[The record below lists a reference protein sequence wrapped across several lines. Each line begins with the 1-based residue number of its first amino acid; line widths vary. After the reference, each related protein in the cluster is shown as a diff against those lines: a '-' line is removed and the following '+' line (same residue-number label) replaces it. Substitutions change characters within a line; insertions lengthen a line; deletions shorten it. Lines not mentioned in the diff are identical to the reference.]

1 MLSENEKLDRF
12 KHLLEYFVSHLEWV
26 VNQNKSHV
34 GYATYIQPLENS
46 HKFLKSGH
54 SESGYRIK
62 HQIEQWND
70 LDEGNKVE
78 INISP
83 RSPASKGSY
92 LHWNLT
98 WLNIKAD
105 WATNVDNVKHIKA
118 LYICSEVGN
127 PQAPSELKFSID
139 ELGLFD
145 QKAPND
151 NLKTFM
157 SKFIDIWHNFQ
168 QKHAS
173 QEQNVLES
181 PVQQAIIKLLEANK
195 NLILTGAPGT
205 GKTYLAQSIAERW
218 MANEANEANKDNKD
232 KELFNFV
239 QFHPSYDYSDF
250 FEGLRPVQQAQS
262 QIGFELKEG
271 NFKHFCRLAAQEANK
286 AQEEQ
291 RDAQR
296 YVFIIDEINRGEISK
311 IFGELLFSIDP
322 DYRGAT
328 HRTQTQYSNLIKP
341 AIDDVFADGFYVP
354 ENVYIIGTMNDIDR
368 SVESLD
374 FAFRRRFAWYEV
386 KAQDRMEMLGG
397 DKTLKVAGLCDEA
410 KQRLKQL
417 NEVIAE
423 IPSLGTAYQIGP
435 AYFLKLKHYLNDN
448 DESPFDSLWQY
459 HLKPLLFEY
468 VRGLGDREELL
479 QKLEAAYNCQ
489 SPSEQSD

>member
-1 MLSENEKLDRF
+1 MMSENEKLDRF

-26 VNQNKSHV
+26 VNKDQSHV
-34 GYATYIQPLENS
+34 GYATYIQPLETTNN
-46 HKFLKSGH
+46 FYKSGY
-54 SESGYRIK
+54 GYKGGGIQ
-62 HQIEQWND
+62 HQIEQWAD
-70 LDEGNKVE
+70 LGEDRNVAIAVYGPDP
-78 INISP
+78 S
-83 RSPASKGSY
+83 SKGSY

-98 WLNIKAD
+98 WFNIKAE
-105 WATNVDNVKHIKA
+105 WANNVDNVKHIQA
-118 LYICSEVGN
+118 LYISSQEYAW
-127 PQAPSELKFSID
+127 APPELKFSID

-145 QKAPND
+145 QQEPND
-151 NLKTFM
+151 HLKTFM
-157 SKFIDIWHNFQ
+157 SKFIDIWHNYKQ
-168 QKHAS
+168 EYAN

-181 PVQQAIIKLLEANK
+181 PMQQAIIKLLEANK

-205 GKTYLAQSIAERW
+205 GKTYLAKVIAKHW
-218 MANEANEANKDNKD
+218 MANEENGC
-232 KELFNFV
+232 LGFV

-250 FEGLRPVQQAQS
+250 IEGLRPVQQAQD

-271 NFKHFCRLAAQEANK
+271 TFKQFCRLAAQEADT
-286 AQEEQ
+286 AQKEQ

-322 DYRGAT
+322 DYRGAA
-328 HRTQTQYSNLIKP
+328 HRVQTQYHNLIKH
-341 AIDDVFADGFYVP
+341 DDNDVFADGFYVP
-354 ENVYIIGTMNDIDR
+354 DNVYLIGTMNDIDR

-386 KAQDRMEMLGG
+386 KAQDRMDMLSE

-410 KQRLKQL
+410 KQRLMQL
-417 NEVIAE
+417 NEAIAE
-423 IPSLGTAYQIGP
+423 IPSLGVAYQIGP
-435 AYFLKLKHYLNDN
+435 AYFLKLEHYLE

-489 SPSEQSD
+489 SSKEQSD

>member
-12 KHLLEYFVSHLEWV
+12 KHLLEYFVSHLEWL
-26 VNQNKSHV
+26 VNHDQSHV
-34 GYATYIQPLENS
+34 GYATYIQPLESS
-46 HKFLKSGH
+46 HTFVKSGQGYKG
-54 SESGYRIK
+54 ESIQ
-62 HQIEQWND
+62 HQIEQWDD
-70 LDEGNKVE
+70 LGEDRNVA
-78 INISP
+78 IAIYAPSP
-83 RSPASKGSY
+83 SSKGCY

-98 WLNIKAD
+98 WLNIKAE
-105 WATNVDNVKHIKA
+105 WISNNDNVKHIQA
-118 LYICSEVGN
+118 LYISSKKN
-127 PQAPSELKFSID
+127 NAWAPPELKFSID

-145 QKAPND
+145 QKEPNEH
-151 NLKTFM
+151 LKTFM
-157 SKFIDIWHNFQ
+157 SKFIDIWHNFNQ
-168 QKHAS
+168 EYEA
-173 QEQNVLES
+173 QEQDALES
-181 PVQQAIIKLLEANK
+181 PVQQAIIKLLAANK
-195 NLILTGAPGT
+195 NVILTGAPGT
-205 GKTYLAQSIAERW
+205 GKTYLAKAIAKHW
-218 MANEANEANKDNKD
+218 DANEENGC
-232 KELFNFV
+232 LGFV

-250 FEGLRPVQQAQS
+250 IEGLRPVQQAQD

-271 NFKHFCRLAAQEANK
+271 TFKQFCRRAAQEADT
-286 AQEEQ
+286 AQKEQ

-322 DYRGAT
+322 DYRGAA
-328 HRTQTQYSNLIKP
+328 HRVQTQYHNLIKP
-341 AIDDVFADGFYVP
+341 DSNDVFAEGFYVP
-354 ENVYIIGTMNDIDR
+354 DNVYIIGTMNDLDR

-386 KAQDRMEMLGG
+386 KAQDRMDML
-397 DKTLKVAGLCDEA
+397 DESDALKNAELCDEA
-410 KQRLKQL
+410 KTRLSQL
-417 NEVIAE
+417 NKAITE

-489 SPSEQSD
+489 SPSEQQN

>member
-1 MLSENEKLDRF
+1 MLSENEKLGRF

-26 VNQNKSHV
+26 VHEDQSHV
-34 GYATYIQPLENS
+34 GYATYIQPLETTNN
-46 HKFLKSGH
+46 FYKSGY
-54 SESGYRIK
+54 GYKGGGIQ
-62 HQIEQWND
+62 HQIEQWAD
-70 LDEGNKVE
+70 LGEDRNVAIAVYGPDP
-78 INISP
+78 S
-83 RSPASKGSY
+83 SKGSY

-98 WLNIKAD
+98 WFNIKAE
-105 WATNVDNVKHIKA
+105 WANNVDNVKHIQA
-118 LYICSEVGN
+118 LYISSKEYSW
-127 PQAPSELKFSID
+127 APPELKFSID

-145 QKAPND
+145 QQEPND
-151 NLKTFM
+151 HLKTFM
-157 SKFIDIWHNFQ
+157 SKFIDIWHNYKQ
-168 QKHAS
+168 EYAN

-205 GKTYLAQSIAERW
+205 GKTYLAKVIAKHW
-218 MANEANEANKDNKD
+218 MANEENGC
-232 KELFNFV
+232 LGFV

-250 FEGLRPVQQAQS
+250 IEGLRPVQQAQD

-271 NFKHFCRLAAQEANK
+271 TFKQFCRLAAQEADT
-286 AQEEQ
+286 AQKEQ

-322 DYRGAT
+322 DYRGAA
-328 HRTQTQYSNLIKP
+328 HRVQTQYHNLIKH
-341 AIDDVFADGFYVP
+341 DDNDVFADGFYVP
-354 ENVYIIGTMNDIDR
+354 DNVYLIGTMNDIDR

-386 KAQDRMEMLGG
+386 KAQDRMEMLSE

-410 KQRLKQL
+410 KQRLEQL

-489 SPSEQSD
+489 SSSEQSD

>member
-12 KHLLEYFVSHLEWV
+12 KHLLEYFVSHLEWR
-26 VNQNKSHV
+26 VNQNKSHA

-46 HKFLKSGH
+46 HTFVKSGH
-54 SESGYRIK
+54 SEIGENIK
-62 HQIEQWND
+62 YQIEQWND

-78 INISP
+78 ITISP
-83 RSPASKGSY
+83 NFPATRGSF
-92 LHWNLT
+92 LNWNGT
-98 WLNIKAD
+98 WINIKAE
-105 WATNVDNVKHIKA
+105 WAINNRNFKHINA
-118 LYICSEVGN
+118 LYICSEVDN

-168 QKHAS
+168 QKHAP

-205 GKTYLAQSIAERW
+205 GKTYLATAIAKHW
-218 MANEANEANKDNKD
+218 MANEENGC
-232 KELFNFV
+232 LGFV

-250 FEGLRPVQQAQS
+250 IEGLRPVQQAQS

-271 NFKHFCRLAAQEANK
+271 IFKLFCRRAAQEVKDAK
-286 AQEEQ
+286 EKQ

-322 DYRGAT
+322 DYRGAA
-328 HRTQTQYSNLIKP
+328 HRAQTQYSNLIKP
-341 AIDDVFADGFYVP
+341 ASDDVFAYGFYVP

-368 SVESLD
+368 SVESFD
-374 FAFRRRFAWYEV
+374 FAFRRRFVWYEV
-386 KAQDRMEMLGG
+386 KAQDRMDML
-397 DKTLKVAGLCDEA
+397 DANDAIKNAGLCGEA
-410 KQRLKQL
+410 KQRLMQI
-417 NEVIAE
+417 NEAIAE
-423 IPSLGTAYQIGP
+423 IPSLGVAYQIGP
-435 AYFLKLKHYLNDN
+435 AYFLKLEHYINDS
-448 DESPFDSLWQY
+448 DESPFDCLWRY

-468 VRGLGDREELL
+468 VRGLRDREELL

-489 SPSEQSD
+489 SQSEQQN

>member
-1 MLSENEKLDRF
+1 MMSENEKLDRF

-26 VNQNKSHV
+26 VNKDQSHV
-34 GYATYIQPLENS
+34 GYATYIQPLETTNN
-46 HKFLKSGH
+46 FYKSGY
-54 SESGYRIK
+54 GYKGGGIQ
-62 HQIEQWND
+62 HQIEQWAD
-70 LDEGNKVE
+70 LGEDRNVAIAVYGPDP
-78 INISP
+78 S
-83 RSPASKGSY
+83 SKGSY

-98 WLNIKAD
+98 WFNIKAE
-105 WATNVDNVKHIKA
+105 WANNVDNVKHIQA
-118 LYICSEVGN
+118 LYISSQEYAW
-127 PQAPSELKFSID
+127 APPELKFSID

-145 QKAPND
+145 QQEPND
-151 NLKTFM
+151 HLKTFM
-157 SKFIDIWHNFQ
+157 SKFIDIWHNYKQ
-168 QKHAS
+168 EYAN

-181 PVQQAIIKLLEANK
+181 PMQQAIIKLLEANK

-205 GKTYLAQSIAERW
+205 GKTYLAKVIAKHW
-218 MANEANEANKDNKD
+218 MANEENGC
-232 KELFNFV
+232 LGFV

-250 FEGLRPVQQAQS
+250 IEGLRPVQQAQD

-271 NFKHFCRLAAQEANK
+271 TFKQFCRLAAQEADT
-286 AQEEQ
+286 AQKEQ

-322 DYRGAT
+322 DYRGAA
-328 HRTQTQYSNLIKP
+328 HRVQTQYHNLIKH
-341 AIDDVFADGFYVP
+341 DDNDVFADGFYVP
-354 ENVYIIGTMNDIDR
+354 DNVYLIGTMNDIDR

-386 KAQDRMEMLGG
+386 KAQDRMDMLSE

-410 KQRLKQL
+410 KQRLMQL
-417 NEVIAE
+417 NEAIAE
-423 IPSLGTAYQIGP
+423 IPSLGVAYQIGP
-435 AYFLKLKHYLNDN
+435 AYFLKLEHYLE

-489 SPSEQSD
+489 SSNEQSD

>member
-12 KHLLEYFVSHLEWV
+12 KHLLEYFVSHLEWRI
-26 VNQNKSHV
+26 NKDQSHV
-34 GYATYIQPLENS
+34 GYATYIQPLVTTNN
-46 HKFLKSGH
+46 FYN
-54 SESGYRIK
+54 SGYGYKGESIQ
-62 HQIEQWND
+62 HQIEQWAD
-70 LDEGNKVE
+70 LGEDRNVA
-78 INISP
+78 IAISATD
-83 RSPASKGSY
+83 SSSKGNY

-98 WLNIKAD
+98 WLNIKAE
-105 WATNVDNVKHIKA
+105 WAINVDNVKHIKA
-118 LYICSEVGN
+118 LYICTEVDN

-145 QKAPND
+145 NKEPND
-151 NLKTFM
+151 HLKTFM
-157 SKFIDIWHNFQ
+157 SKFIDIWHNLQ
-168 QKHAS
+168 QEQEF

-205 GKTYLAQSIAERW
+205 GKTYLAKIIAKHW
-218 MANEANEANKDNKD
+218 MANEENGC
-232 KELFNFV
+232 LGFV

-250 FEGLRPVQQAQS
+250 IEGLRPVQQAQGP
-262 QIGFELKEG
+262 IGFELKEG
-271 NFKHFCRLAAQEANK
+271 SFKQFCRRAAQEADT
-286 AQEEQ
+286 AQKEQ

-322 DYRGAT
+322 DYRGAA
-328 HRTQTQYSNLIKP
+328 HPVQTQYHNLINP
-341 AIDDVFADGFYVP
+341 DDNDVFADGFYVP

-386 KAQDRMEMLGG
+386 KAQDRMDML
-397 DKTLKVAGLCDEA
+397 DESKALKDAGLCDEA
-410 KQRLKQL
+410 KKRLEQL
-417 NEVIAE
+417 NEAIAG
-423 IPSLGTAYQIGP
+423 IPSLGTPYQIGP
-435 AYFLKLKHYLNDN
+435 AYFLKLEHYLSD
-448 DESPFDSLWQY
+448 DSPFDSLWQY

-468 VRGLGDREELL
+468 VRGFKDRKELL

-489 SPSEQSD
+489 SPSEQQN

>member
-26 VNQNKSHV
+26 VNKDQSHV
-34 GYATYIQPLENS
+34 GYATYIQPLETTNN
-46 HKFLKSGH
+46 FYKSGY
-54 SESGYRIK
+54 GYKGGGIQ
-62 HQIEQWND
+62 HQIEQWAD
-70 LDEGNKVE
+70 LGEDRNVAIAVYGPDP
-78 INISP
+78 S
-83 RSPASKGSY
+83 SKGSY

-98 WLNIKAD
+98 WFNIKAE
-105 WATNVDNVKHIKA
+105 WANNVDNVKHIQA
-118 LYICSEVGN
+118 LYISSKEYSW
-127 PQAPSELKFSID
+127 APPELKFSID

-145 QKAPND
+145 QQEPND
-151 NLKTFM
+151 HLKTFM
-157 SKFIDIWHNFQ
+157 SKFIDIWHNYKQ
-168 QKHAS
+168 EYAN

-205 GKTYLAQSIAERW
+205 GKTYLATAIAKHW
-218 MANEANEANKDNKD
+218 MANEKNGC
-232 KELFNFV
+232 LGFV

-250 FEGLRPVQQAQS
+250 IEGLRPVQQAQD

-271 NFKHFCRLAAQEANK
+271 TFKQFCRLAAQEADT
-286 AQEEQ
+286 AQKEQ

-322 DYRGAT
+322 DYRGAA
-328 HRTQTQYSNLIKP
+328 HRVQTQYHNLIKH
-341 AIDDVFADGFYVP
+341 DDNDVFADGFYVP
-354 ENVYIIGTMNDIDR
+354 DNVYLIGTMNDIDR

-386 KAQDRMEMLGG
+386 KAQDRMEMLSE

-410 KQRLKQL
+410 KQRLEQL

-435 AYFLKLKHYLNDN
+435 AYFLKLKHYLNDR
-448 DESPFDSLWQY
+448 SALPIS
-459 HLKPLLFEY
+459 
-468 VRGLGDREELL
+468 
-479 QKLEAAYNCQ
+479 
-489 SPSEQSD
+489 

>member
-1 MLSENEKLDRF
+1 MSENEKLDRF

-26 VNQNKSHV
+26 VNKDQSHV
-34 GYATYIQPLENS
+34 GYATYIQPLETTNN
-46 HKFLKSGH
+46 FYKSGY
-54 SESGYRIK
+54 GYKGGGIQ
-62 HQIEQWND
+62 HQIEQWAD
-70 LDEGNKVE
+70 LGEDRNVAIAVYGPDP
-78 INISP
+78 S
-83 RSPASKGSY
+83 SKGSY

-98 WLNIKAD
+98 WFNIKAE
-105 WATNVDNVKHIKA
+105 WANNVDNVKHIQA
-118 LYICSEVGN
+118 LYISSQEYAW
-127 PQAPSELKFSID
+127 APPELKFSID

-145 QKAPND
+145 QQEPND
-151 NLKTFM
+151 HLKTFM
-157 SKFIDIWHNFQ
+157 SKFIDIWHNYKQ
-168 QKHAS
+168 EYAN

-181 PVQQAIIKLLEANK
+181 PMQQAIIKLLEANK

-205 GKTYLAQSIAERW
+205 GKTYLAKVIAKHW
-218 MANEANEANKDNKD
+218 MANEENGC
-232 KELFNFV
+232 LGFV

-250 FEGLRPVQQAQS
+250 IEGLRPVQQAQD

-271 NFKHFCRLAAQEANK
+271 TFKQFCRLAAQEADT
-286 AQEEQ
+286 AQKEQ

-322 DYRGAT
+322 DYRGAA
-328 HRTQTQYSNLIKP
+328 HRVQTQYHNLIKH
-341 AIDDVFADGFYVP
+341 DDNDVFADGFYVP
-354 ENVYIIGTMNDIDR
+354 DNVYLIGTMNDIDR

-386 KAQDRMEMLGG
+386 KAQDRMDMLSE

-410 KQRLKQL
+410 KQRLMQL
-417 NEVIAE
+417 NEAIAE
-423 IPSLGTAYQIGP
+423 IPSLGVAYQIGP
-435 AYFLKLKHYLNDN
+435 AYFLKLEHYLE

-489 SPSEQSD
+489 SSNEQSD

>member
-12 KHLLEYFVSHLEWV
+12 KHLLEYFVSHLEWL
-26 VNQNKSHV
+26 VNHDQSHV
-34 GYATYIQPLENS
+34 GYATYIQPLESS
-46 HKFLKSGH
+46 HTFVKSGQGYKG
-54 SESGYRIK
+54 ESIQ
-62 HQIEQWND
+62 HQIEQWDD
-70 LDEGNKVE
+70 LGEDRNVA
-78 INISP
+78 IAIYAPDPS
-83 RSPASKGSY
+83 SKGSY

-98 WLNIKAD
+98 WLNIKAEWSSND
-105 WATNVDNVKHIKA
+105 GNVKHIQA
-118 LYICSEVGN
+118 LYISSQEYAW
-127 PQAPSELKFSID
+127 APPELKFSID

-145 QKAPND
+145 QKEPND
-151 NLKTFM
+151 HLKTFM
-157 SKFIDIWHNFQ
+157 SKFIDIWHNFNQ
-168 QKHAS
+168 EYEA
-173 QEQNVLES
+173 QEQDALES
-181 PVQQAIIKLLEANK
+181 PVQQAIASLLEANK

-205 GKTYLAQSIAERW
+205 GKTYLAKAIAKHW
-218 MANEANEANKDNKD
+218 DANEENGC
-232 KELFNFV
+232 LGFV

-250 FEGLRPVQQAQS
+250 VEGLRPVQQAQG

-271 NFKHFCRLAAQEANK
+271 TFKQFCRRAAQEADT
-286 AQEEQ
+286 AQKEQ

-322 DYRGAT
+322 DYRGAA
-328 HRTQTQYSNLIKP
+328 HRVQTQYHNLIKP
-341 AIDDVFADGFYVP
+341 DSNDVFAEGFYVP
-354 ENVYIIGTMNDIDR
+354 DNVYIIGTMNDIDR

-386 KAQDRMEMLGG
+386 NAQDRMDML
-397 DKTLKVAGLCDEA
+397 DESDALKNAELCDEA
-410 KQRLKQL
+410 KQRLEQL

-489 SPSEQSD
+489 SSSEQSD

>member
-232 KELFNFV
+232 KERFNFV

-386 KAQDRMEMLGG
+386 KAQDRMEMLGE

-417 NEVIAE
+417 NEAIAG
-423 IPSLGTAYQIGP
+423 IPSLGVAYQIGP
-435 AYFLKLKHYLNDN
+435 AYFLKLEHYLE